1 MPPVVAGIAV
11 AVASYAGAT
20 VAVGTAV
27 TAAIGISVGTTMAGV
42 IGGALI
48 GAAVG
53 GLTAAVMGGDI
64 GQGVLYGAIGGAVI
78 GGIGGYFQG
87 AASTSQ
93 GGSGMG
99 ASVNTVGRTEGIVDL
114 TKGIGEAGTQ
124 AGTQASKG
132 MTGLLIEYGL
142 EPALTIGGSALMGA
156 DEADMA
162 AETRAHEA
170 AEREKD
176 RQLQKD
182 LVELN
187 SQYSSGSGGA
197 SDGVAI
203 ARIQQETELKKLAEN
218 RRQYDVQRQDAI
230 QARRRASGSLD
241 GMRAVRGRYKLDD
254 DGTRSFEE
262 VSAEEQESLYP
273 SQQTQ
278 EVDSMLTE
286 GTPAAEEEAYA

>member
-27 TAAIGISVGTTMAGV
+27 TAAIGLSVGATVAGV
-42 IGGALI
+42 VGGAII

-64 GQGVLYGAIGGAVI
+64 GQGVLYGAVGGAVI

-87 AASTSQ
+87 PTTGTGVSGVEVGSSAIEPGTGMIETSAIKEGSAGLL
-93 GGSGMG
+93 GG
-99 ASVNTVGRTEGIVDL
+99 EG
-114 TKGIGEAGTQ
+114 
-124 AGTQASKG
+124 SKG
-132 MTGLLIEYGL
+132 VSKLLIEHGL
-142 EPALTIGGSALMGA
+142 EPALTVGGGALVGA

-162 AETRAHEA
+162 REAREFAA
-170 AEREKD
+170 AEAEKE
-176 RQLQKD
+176 RQLKKD
-182 LVELN
+182 LVKLN
-187 SQYSSGSGGA
+187 SQYSSGGGGA

-203 ARIQQETELKKLAEN
+203 ARIQQETELKKLSEN

-230 QARRRASGSLD
+230 QARRRASGALE
-241 GMRAVRGRYKLDD
+241 GMRASRGRYKLDD
-254 DGTRSFEE
+254 DAPRSFEE
-262 VSAEEQESLYP
+262 VSAEEQEELYP
-273 SQQTQ
+273 SAQTQ

-286 GTPAAEEEAYA
+286 GTPAAEEEMYA